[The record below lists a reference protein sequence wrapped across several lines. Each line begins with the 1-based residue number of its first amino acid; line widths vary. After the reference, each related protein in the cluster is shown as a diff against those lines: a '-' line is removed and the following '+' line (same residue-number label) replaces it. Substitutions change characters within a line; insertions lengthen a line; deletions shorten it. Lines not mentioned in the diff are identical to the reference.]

1 MLVGFA
7 GESPFVDAI
16 GEWPFDDDAG
26 EWPFDETGETVS
38 PILPVPTD
46 GANCRGVPSAI
57 PMVAIPRVDCVV
69 ENA

>member
-1 MLVGFA
+1 
-7 GESPFVDAI
+7 
-16 GEWPFDDDAG
+16 
-26 EWPFDETGETVS
+26 VS
-38 PILPVPTD
+38 PILPFPTD